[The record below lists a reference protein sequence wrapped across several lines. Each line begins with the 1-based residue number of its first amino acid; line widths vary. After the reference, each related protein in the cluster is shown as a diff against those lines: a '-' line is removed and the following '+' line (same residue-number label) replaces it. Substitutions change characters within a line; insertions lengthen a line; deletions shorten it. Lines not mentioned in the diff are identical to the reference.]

1 MNKDLANIGL
11 SEKSHSQLKEMT
23 DLDMFNDL
31 KDGYRLAV
39 SVAIKRKIDATS
51 HKIESR
57 KNMFDVGGVDQNF
70 LLRNSVKLLYP
81 SEEGQEYKF
90 IEKLADLGV
99 NIIYQNFQD
108 NDESLELGELVSDD
122 T

>member
-1 MNKDLANIGL
+1 MNKDIANIGL
-11 SEKSHSQLKEMT
+11 SETSHAHLKEMA

-39 SVAIKRKIDATS
+39 TVAIKRGVDATH
-51 HKIESR
+51 HKVENR

-81 SEEGQEYKF
+81 DQEGQEYKY

-99 NIIYQNFQD
+99 GFIYQNFLD
-108 NDESLELGELVSDD
+108 NDESLDLANW
-122 T
+122 

>member
-1 MNKDLANIGL
+1 MTKDLANIGL

-23 DLDMFNDL
+23 DLEMFNDL
-31 KDGYRLAV
+31 KDGYRLAI
-39 SVAIKRKIDATS
+39 SVAIKKKIDATS
-51 HKIESR
+51 HKIENR

-70 LLRNSVKLLYP
+70 LLRNSIKLLYP

-108 NDESLELGELVSDD
+108 NDETLELAELVSDE